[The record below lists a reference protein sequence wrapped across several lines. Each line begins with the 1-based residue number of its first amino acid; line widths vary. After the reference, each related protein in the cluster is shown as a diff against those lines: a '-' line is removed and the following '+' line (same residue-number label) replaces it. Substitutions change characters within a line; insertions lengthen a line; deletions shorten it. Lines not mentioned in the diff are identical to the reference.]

1 VCVWEREKHSERGG
15 RGGNKR
21 DAWTTET
28 ILVCVWMGRM
38 GVMRERKMTRDNRVY
53 STNLKQFK
61 FVTVRQT
68 ENTYYLVLI
77 QIFEYGRAKETGST
91 TKQGD
96 GVP

>member
-38 GVMRERKMTRDNRVY
+38 GVMRERKMTRDNRV
-53 STNLKQFK
+53 
-61 FVTVRQT
+61 
-68 ENTYYLVLI
+68 
-77 QIFEYGRAKETGST
+77 
-91 TKQGD
+91 
-96 GVP
+96 